1 MDELDLLHESDGPG
15 GPKRRPPWMLLG
27 GLLVVV
33 LLALVGVGWMVGT
46 VAGRDG
52 TVTAAGGSTA
62 PATTTPAATTEPAQA
77 SESES
82 AFPTALPSV
91 TVTPRRTIPVGA
103 GTVAPS
109 PTPRVTTPRATPRP
123 TPKPKPTVTPPT
135 GLVSVPDVVGLRVK
149 SATAILKAAGFKV
162 TVLGGILAPDRD
174 ARRVT
179 VQQPGPGTKARP
191 GSVVV
196 LLTDGL

>member
-1 MDELDLLHESDGPG
+1 MDELDLLHEYDGPG

-27 GLLVVV
+27 GLLLAV

-46 VAGRDG
+46 VTGRDG
-52 TVTAAGGSTA
+52 EVTAAGGSTA
-62 PATTTPAATTEPAQA
+62 AATTPAATTEPAQA
-77 SESES
+77 SES

-91 TVTPRRTIPVGA
+91 PATPRQTIPRAVGP
-103 GTVAPS
+103 VVPV
-109 PTPRVTTPRATPRP
+109 PTPRVTTPKATPRP
-123 TPKPKPTVTPPT
+123 TPAPTAAPT
-135 GLVSVPDVVGLRVK
+135 GLVAVPDVVGLRVR
-149 SATAILKAAGFKV
+149 SATAILKAAGFRV

-179 VQQPGPGTKARP
+179 VQQPGAGTKARA

>member
-15 GPKRRPPWMLLG
+15 EPKRRPPGLLLG

-46 VAGRDG
+46 VASRDG
-52 TVTAAGGSTA
+52 TVTAANGSTVPA
-62 PATTTPAATTEPAQA
+62 ATTTAAATEPAQA
-77 SESES
+77 SASES
-82 AFPTALPSV
+82 AFPTALPAV
-91 TVTPRRTIPVGA
+91 TVTPRRTIPVGV

-109 PTPRVTTPRATPRP
+109 PTPRVTTPRATPKP
-123 TPKPKPTVTPPT
+123 SPKPTVTPPT
-135 GLVSVPDVVGLRVK
+135 GLVAVPDLVGLKVR
-149 SATAILKAAGFKV
+149 SATSILKAAGFKV

-179 VQQPGPGTKARP
+179 GQQPGPGTKARP